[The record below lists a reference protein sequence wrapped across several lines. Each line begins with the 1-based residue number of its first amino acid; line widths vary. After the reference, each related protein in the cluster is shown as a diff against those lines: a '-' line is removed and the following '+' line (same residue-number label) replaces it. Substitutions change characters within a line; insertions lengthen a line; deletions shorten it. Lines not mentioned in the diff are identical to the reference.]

1 MAADKTFGVKV
12 TDEVM
17 ERVNAMIG
25 ASGESSKKEWFEKA
39 VAFMEMQ
46 SIKQGA
52 TDYSQDLSELEVHTT
67 RIYELV
73 SSMVQRSIFIK
84 DHAVKEVADKL
95 EQKEAIIGEYQ
106 DKAKAATEELQITK
120 ELLES
125 VEKDKKELTKQL
137 EDLRTTN
144 INNQVLINELKDK
157 KDNLSDLVS
166 EYKGYADENKQLK
179 EEFATEKDRLVSQFK
194 ELSDQAKD
202 QATEI
207 EKRDKQIESLK
218 NNHAME
224 IERLTERLDYEKSKA
239 LLDMEKE
246 YQQRLLQSNEDY
258 NNRIQAKYD
267 EIDKIRKDYEEKID
281 TMQKAETTEQPN
293 NKKGQ

>member
-1 MAADKTFGVKV
+1 MG
-12 TDEVM
+12 
-17 ERVNAMIG
+17 
-25 ASGESSKKEWFEKA
+25 
-39 VAFMEMQ
+39 
-46 SIKQGA
+46 
-52 TDYSQDLSELEVHTT
+52 
-67 RIYELV
+67 
-73 SSMVQRSIFIK
+73 
-84 DHAVKEVADKL
+84 DKL

-179 EEFATEKDRLVSQFK
+179 EEFATEKERLVSQFK
-194 ELSDQAKD
+194 ELSDQTKD

-207 EKRDKQIESLK
+207 ENEYKQ
-218 NNHAME
+218 
-224 IERLTERLDYEKSKA
+224 
-239 LLDMEKE
+239 
-246 YQQRLLQSNEDY
+246 
-258 NNRIQAKYD
+258 
-267 EIDKIRKDYEEKID
+267 
-281 TMQKAETTEQPN
+281 
-293 NKKGQ
+293 

>member
-95 EQKEAIIGEYQ
+95 EQKEAIIEEYQ

-194 ELSDQAKD
+194 ELSDQTKD

>member
-84 DHAVKEVADKL
+84 DHAVKEVVDKL

-179 EEFATEKDRLVSQFK
+179 EEFSTEKDRLVSQFK
-194 ELSDQAKD
+194 ELSDQTKD

-224 IERLTERLDYEKSKA
+224 IERLTERLDYEKNKA